1 LTNKST
7 RAIIKKK
14 ERKYAMEKF
23 IPTKHLAEDRMDR
36 VVFIATTI
44 GFGEILE
51 SFYVDDEHG
60 KHYECV
66 TSTGVIIVKGIDE
79 KTVVTMYIARHNQ
92 IKRLYKD
99 REIPRGL
106 KAVVKRNE
114 KKGWAGFSG

>member
-1 LTNKST
+1 M
-7 RAIIKKK
+7 
-14 ERKYAMEKF
+14 ERF
-23 IPTKHLAEDRMDR
+23 IPTRHLTEDRMER

-44 GFGEILE
+44 GFGDTIEE
-51 SFYVDDEHG
+51 FYVDDDHG

-66 TSTGVIIVKGIDE
+66 TSTGVIIVKGLDR
-79 KTVVTMYIARHNQ
+79 KTVVTMYVAHHNQ

-106 KAVVKRNE
+106 KVVVKRNE